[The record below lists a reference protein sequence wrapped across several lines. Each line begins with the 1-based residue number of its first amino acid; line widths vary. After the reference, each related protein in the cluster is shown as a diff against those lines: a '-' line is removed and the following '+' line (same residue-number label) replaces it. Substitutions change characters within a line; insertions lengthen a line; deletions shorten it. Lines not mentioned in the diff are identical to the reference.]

1 MNSHAFC
8 ISIYNKVYTKKGTK
22 KRHKKSILEHLDKR
36 PEILCAMYS
45 KILLEVS

>member
-8 ISIYNKVYTKKGTK
+8 ISIYNKVYIKKGT
-22 KRHKKSILEHLDKR
+22 KKSILEHLDKR

>member
-22 KRHKKSILEHLDKR
+22 KSILEHLYKCT
-36 PEILCAMYS
+36 EILCAMYS

>member
-1 MNSHAFC
+1 MLSVSVY
-8 ISIYNKVYTKKGTK
+8 IIEKVYK

>member
-1 MNSHAFC
+1 MLSV
-8 ISIYNKVYTKKGTK
+8 SVYIIRYIQKKAQ
-22 KRHKKSILEHLDKR
+22 KKSILEHLDKR

>member
-1 MNSHAFC
+1 MNRHAFC
-8 ISIYNKVYTKKGTK
+8 ISIYNKVYTK

-36 PEILCAMYS
+36 PKILCAMYS

>member
-1 MNSHAFC
+1 MNRHVFC

-22 KRHKKSILEHLDKR
+22 KSILEHLDKCT
-36 PEILCAMYS
+36 EILCTMYS

>member
-8 ISIYNKVYTKKGTK
+8 ISIYNKVYTK
-22 KRHKKSILEHLDKR
+22 RHKKSILEHLDKR
-36 PEILCAMYS
+36 TEILCTMYS

>member
-1 MNSHAFC
+1 MNRHAFC
-8 ISIYNKVYTKKGTK
+8 ISIYNKVYTKKAQ
-22 KRHKKSILEHLDKR
+22 KSILEHLDKR

>member
-8 ISIYNKVYTKKGTK
+8 ISIYNRKGIYKKAQ
-22 KRHKKSILEHLDKR
+22 KSILEHLDKC

>member
-1 MNSHAFC
+1 MNRHAFC
-8 ISIYNKVYTKKGTK
+8 ISIYNKVYTK
-22 KRHKKSILEHLDKR
+22 RHKKSILEHLDKC

>member
-8 ISIYNKVYTKKGTK
+8 ISIYNKIYTK
-22 KRHKKSILEHLDKR
+22 KRHKKNILEHLDKR
-36 PEILCAMYS
+36 PEILCTMYS

>member
-1 MNSHAFC
+1 MNRHAFC
-8 ISIYNKVYTKKGTK
+8 ISIYNKVYT

>member
-1 MNSHAFC
+1 MNRHAFC
-8 ISIYNKVYTKKGTK
+8 IIIRYIQ